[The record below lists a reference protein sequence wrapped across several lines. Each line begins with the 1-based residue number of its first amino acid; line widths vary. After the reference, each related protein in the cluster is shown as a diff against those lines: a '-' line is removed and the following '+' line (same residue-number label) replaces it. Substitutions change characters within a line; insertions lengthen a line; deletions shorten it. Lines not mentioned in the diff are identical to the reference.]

1 MTKMKGILLGAAAG
15 LATVASAQAADLPVK
30 AAPVEYVKVCT
41 LYGAGFFYIPG
52 TDTCL
57 KIGGYLRSDHFYGN
71 ANQNGYFT
79 SAQGGNANFPAG
91 ITNPVQENLQN
102 RTATAEYGFRARMN
116 LTVDFRTQSDY
127 GTIRAYAAIIAQQQT
142 RDGSGTGTAG
152 ILRAF
157 IQFAGFTVGH
167 AVSYFDFINGADYG
181 YVPSIQSAMGG
192 TGVNGID
199 LIAYT
204 WQIGNGFSAS
214 VDIED
219 KNSSTGGRGSSV
231 VNAGTVNIP
240 AGVAPFPTTPA
251 GPFTSNTLQGD
262 MPDMV
267 ANLRVDQAWGSA
279 QIMGALHNASAGYYS
294 NFPGLITATGVGGTS
309 QVFGHPGEA
318 WGYSVGTGAK
328 LVNFLF
334 PRDQIEFQAG
344 YCHGA
349 TNYCVFAPNAFNF
362 FFGGGNSAAMG
373 YAVDGVFTNGGQIVL
388 TDSFAWS
395 AGYQHYWNP
404 QWRTGTL
411 WGQAFTQ
418 YNSQAASM
426 LCGTAPGS
434 VQQFGFIFQGGGAG
448 VVNGGLGSPGLGH
461 CNPNFTM
468 STGSVRTAWNPHP
481 FLEIGLDVGFMYFQ
495 TANNGSALL
504 SNTPAAAN
512 GPQNFIGAR
521 PAGLYTIQ
529 NMTQYFVALRFQKNI
544 LP

>member
-30 AAPVEYVKVCT
+30 AAPVEFVKICT

-91 ITNPVQENLQN
+91 IFNPVQENIQTRN
-102 RTATAEYGFRARMN
+102 AQGEYGFRARMN

-127 GTIRAYAAIIAQQQT
+127 GTIRAYAAVIGQQQT

-219 KNSSTGGRGSSV
+219 KNSSNGGRGSVV
-231 VNAGTVNIP
+231 VNASTQNIAIP
-240 AGVAPFPTTPA
+240 PAPFPITPA
-251 GPFTSNTLQGD
+251 GPFVSNTLQGD

-279 QIMGALHNASAGYYS
+279 QIMGAIHNASAGYYS
-294 NFPGLITATGVGGTS
+294 NFPGLITNTGIGGTS
-309 QVFGHPGEA
+309 QIFGHPGEA
-318 WGYSVGTGAK
+318 WGYSVGAGFK

-334 PRDQIEFQAG
+334 PRDTIEAQAG

-349 TNYCVFAPNAFNF
+349 TGYCVFGPNQFNF
-362 FFGGGNSAAMG
+362 VFGGGNNLAMG
-373 YAVDGVFTNGGQIVL
+373 YATDGVYTNGGQIEL
-388 TDSFAWS
+388 TDSMAWS
-395 AGYQHYWNP
+395 LGYQHYWNS

-411 WGQAFTQ
+411 MGQSFTKYSATAQ
-418 YNSQAASM
+418 SM
-426 LCGTAPGS
+426 LCGVAPGS
-434 VQQFGFIFQGGGAG
+434 QSQFGFLFGAA
-448 VVNGGLGSPGLGH
+448 VPANGGIGTAGLSN
-461 CNPNFTM
+461 CNPNFNQ
-468 STGSVRTAWNPHP
+468 STASIRTAWNPHP
-481 FLEIGLDVGFMYFQ
+481 FLEIGLDVGWARLS
-495 TANNGSALL
+495 TANAGTALL
-504 SNTPAAAN
+504 FNTAAGTA
-512 GPQNFIGAR
+512 PQAFIGAR
-521 PAGLYTIQ
+521 PAGLYNVTNID
-529 NMTQYFVALRFQKNI
+529 QYFMALRFQKNI

>member
-1 MTKMKGILLGAAAG
+1 MKGILLGAVAG

-30 AAPVEYVKVCT
+30 AQPVEYVKVCT

-71 ANQNGYFT
+71 ANHNGYFT

-91 ITNPVQENLQN
+91 ITNPVQENIQTRN
-102 RTATAEYGFRARMN
+102 ATFQYGFRARIN
-116 LTVDFRTQSDY
+116 LTTDFRTQSDY
-127 GTIRAYAAIIAQQQT
+127 GTIRAYAAIIGQQQT
-142 RDGSGTGTAG
+142 NDGSGTGTAG

-181 YVPSIQSAMGG
+181 YVPSINSAFGG
-192 TGVNGID
+192 SGVNGID

-219 KNSSTGGRGSSV
+219 RNSSNGGRGSAV
-231 VNAGTVNIP
+231 VNASTVNIAIP
-240 AGVAPFPTTPA
+240 PAPFPIAPA
-251 GPFTSNTLQGD
+251 GPFTANNLAGE
-262 MPDMV
+262 MPDLA

-279 QIMGALHNASAGYYS
+279 QIMGALHNASAGYYA
-294 NFPGLITATGVGGTS
+294 NFPGLISAAAVGGGTS
-309 QVFGHPGEA
+309 QIFGHPGEA
-318 WGYSVGTGAK
+318 WGYSVGAGAK
-328 LVNFLF
+328 LVNFIF

-362 FFGGGNSAAMG
+362 FFGSGNSASMG
-373 YAVDGVFTNGGQIVL
+373 YAVDGVFVNGSQIVL
-388 TDSFAWS
+388 TDSFGWS

-418 YNSQAASM
+418 YNSQASAM
-426 LCGTAPGS
+426 LCGLAPGS
-434 VQQFGFIFQGGGAG
+434 VQQFGFMFTGGGAFPFGG
-448 VVNGGLGSPGLGH
+448 VGSPGLSH
-461 CNPNFTM
+461 CAPNFSMT
-468 STGSVRTAWNPHP
+468 TGSVRTAWNPHP
-481 FLEIGLDVGFMYFQ
+481 FLEIGFDVGFMYFN
-495 TANNGSALL
+495 TANNGTALL
-504 SNTPAAAN
+504 TPTPIATV
-512 GPQNFIGAR
+512 PNFIGAR
-521 PAGLYTIQ
+521 PTGTYVIQ
-529 NMTQYFVALRFQKNI
+529 NQTQYFLALRFQKNI